1 MGTRSLPLE
10 RSRRLG
16 RSLERY
22 ILLIVVSLR
31 VIFENFTIVISIVL
45 FIYLS
50 IENAVVKI
58 DY

>member
-10 RSRRLG
+10 RSGRLG
-16 RSLERY
+16 RSLERC

-31 VIFENFTIVISIVL
+31 VIFENFIIVILIVL

-50 IENAVVKI
+50 IENIVVKI